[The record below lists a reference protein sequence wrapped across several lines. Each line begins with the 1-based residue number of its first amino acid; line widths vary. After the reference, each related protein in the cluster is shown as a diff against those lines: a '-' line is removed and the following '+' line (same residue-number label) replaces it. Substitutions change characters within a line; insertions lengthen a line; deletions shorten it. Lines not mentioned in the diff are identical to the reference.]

1 MTIYVVQPGDTLYTI
16 ARQHDVPVQRI
27 VSDNGLHEPSRLTPG
42 QVLVIQYPKQVYT
55 VQQGDTLGNIASRF
69 GMTVYE
75 LWQNNPQLGGNDRIF
90 PGQQLVL
97 AYDGVKKGTL
107 AVNGYAYPHI
117 DLSILRKTLPYLTY
131 LSVFSFGAQPDGSI
145 TYIDDANLPE
155 AAREFGAVPLM
166 VLTTLAEDGTF
177 SGERASALLHNPE
190 AQAKLAQNLINY
202 MSQRGYGGVDVDFE
216 YIPPADRER
225 YAAFIAMLRCELGK
239 HGYTVMVALA
249 PKTFAGQKGLLYEA
263 HDYALLGQAA
273 DDVLLMTYEWG
284 YSRSEPMAVAP
295 INKVRQVVQY
305 AASVIPPDRTFM
317 GIPNYGYD
325 WSFPPCYPYHIACFK
340 K

>member
-97 AYDGVKKGTL
+97 AYNGVKRGTL

-131 LSVFSFGAQPDGSI
+131 LSVFSLCHI
-145 TYIDDANLPE
+145 
-155 AAREFGAVPLM
+155 
-166 VLTTLAEDGTF
+166 
-177 SGERASALLHNPE
+177 
-190 AQAKLAQNLINY
+190 
-202 MSQRGYGGVDVDFE
+202 DVDGIFQV
-216 YIPPADRER
+216 
-225 YAAFIAMLRCELGK
+225 C
-239 HGYTVMVALA
+239 
-249 PKTFAGQKGLLYEA
+249 QKENVEQDG
-263 HDYALLGQAA
+263 
-273 DDVLLMTYEWG
+273 VL
-284 YSRSEPMAVAP
+284 S
-295 INKVRQVVQY
+295 
-305 AASVIPPDRTFM
+305 
-317 GIPNYGYD
+317 GIPM
-325 WSFPPCYPYHIACFK
+325 
-340 K
+340 

>member
-97 AYDGVKKGTL
+97 AYNGVKRGTL

-117 DLSILRKTLPYLTY
+117 DLFFPLVHSQMAASLT
-131 LSVFSFGAQPDGSI
+131 
-145 TYIDDANLPE
+145 
-155 AAREFGAVPLM
+155 
-166 VLTTLAEDGTF
+166 
-177 SGERASALLHNPE
+177 
-190 AQAKLAQNLINY
+190 
-202 MSQRGYGGVDVDFE
+202 
-216 YIPPADRER
+216 
-225 YAAFIAMLRCELGK
+225 
-239 HGYTVMVALA
+239 
-249 PKTFAGQKGLLYEA
+249 
-263 HDYALLGQAA
+263 
-273 DDVLLMTYEWG
+273 LMTQTFQKQHG
-284 YSRSEPMAVAP
+284 NLALSR
-295 INKVRQVVQY
+295 
-305 AASVIPPDRTFM
+305 
-317 GIPNYGYD
+317 
-325 WSFPPCYPYHIACFK
+325 
-340 K
+340 